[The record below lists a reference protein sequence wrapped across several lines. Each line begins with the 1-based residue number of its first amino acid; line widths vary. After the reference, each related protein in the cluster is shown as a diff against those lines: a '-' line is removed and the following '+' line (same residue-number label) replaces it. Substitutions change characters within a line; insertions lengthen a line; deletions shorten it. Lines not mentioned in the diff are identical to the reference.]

1 MRHLARS
8 PRGRLTLSLLLH
20 KIHHIRSGDQHELHQ
35 LQESEKRS
43 PPALHAKNGAQ
54 VVRIHQHVNKRVQ
67 QHRNAVISSG
77 VVVKEE
83 GNNDSDAA
91 VVIHVEEGHLA
102 VGFAQDEEEGVNK
115 LPVLL
120 HVEYIKH
127 VRDVLRIFTE
137 EVNRAAK
144 QRALL

>member
-1 MRHLARS
+1 M
-8 PRGRLTLSLLLH
+8 G
-20 KIHHIRSGDQHELHQ
+20 
-35 LQESEKRS
+35 
-43 PPALHAKNGAQ
+43 
-54 VVRIHQHVNKRVQ
+54 IHQHVNKRVQ

-77 VVVKEE
+77 IVVKEE

-102 VGFAQDEEEGVNK
+102 VGLAQDEEESVDK

-120 HVEYIKH
+120 HVEYIKY